1 LNSARKT
8 LFWLITLVLVAGGF
22 YFFDQRAMEQD
33 RIIEENLQLFPFTVE
48 EVEAFWITS
57 RKDGLR
63 VKIHRR
69 DGQWW
74 LAEPIVARGDNEKIN
89 SVLSNVVLA
98 RKDRTLFEEVDA
110 VKQRELGL
118 ETPALEMVFLVSG
131 IETTILFGG
140 AGPTNNIS
148 YAMLSGDPRVYR
160 IHSDVKSEADK
171 TVYDLRDKSLLTFD
185 PVKLKRFEMNR
196 RGQSRIV
203 VEHHEG
209 RWHLIEPSRARASME
224 NVLEGLFMIKNAEV
238 KAFTG
243 DSFAGP
249 GTLGQDKEATYGLS
263 SPRIKLN
270 IVDELREEPYVLTI
284 GNKDR
289 TRRGYF
295 AITNR
300 GEEILVITEDLV
312 NYLLSVKDN
321 WQEGSS

>member
-8 LFWLITLVLVAGGF
+8 LFWLTALVLAAGGF
-22 YFFDQRAMEQD
+22 YFFDQRVMEQD
-33 RIIEENLQLFPFTVE
+33 RIIEENLQLFPFTVQ
-48 EVEAFWITS
+48 EVEAFWINS

-63 VKIHRR
+63 AKVHRR

-74 LAEPIVARGDNEKIN
+74 LTEPIVARGDQSKID

-110 VKQRELGL
+110 VKLRELGL
-118 ETPALEMVFLVSG
+118 ETPSIEMVFLVSG

-140 AGPTNNIS
+140 AGPTNNIT

-171 TVYDLRDKSLLTFD
+171 TVFDLRDKSLLTFD

-209 RWHLIEPSRARASME
+209 RWRLIEPSSAQASME
-224 NVLEGLFMIKNAEV
+224 NVLEGLFMINNAEV

-243 DSFAGP
+243 DSIAGLDNP
-249 GTLGQDKEATYGLS
+249 VQDKEATYGLS

-270 IVDELREEPYVLTI
+270 IVDEQRDEPYVLII

-289 TRRGYF
+289 VRRGYF

-300 GEEILVITEDLV
+300 GEEILVIAEDLV